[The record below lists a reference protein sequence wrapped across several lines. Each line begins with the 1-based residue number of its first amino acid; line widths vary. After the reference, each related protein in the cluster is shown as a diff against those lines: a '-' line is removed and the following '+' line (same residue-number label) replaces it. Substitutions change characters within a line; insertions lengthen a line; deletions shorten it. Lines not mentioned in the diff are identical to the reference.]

1 MAIFNYLIVL
11 EGLTISGDG
20 TTDKHLNHES
30 KYGLLLAYAS
40 DLDRP
45 TMNTV
50 PTQQFFGIN
59 ATIDYKSET
68 QLQGLKDLIDRMYKV
83 YNKSPLGHQKPLNPL
98 EFACFVTGMNTDH
111 AKD

>member
-30 KYGLLLAYAS
+30 KHGLLLT
-40 DLDRP
+40 P
-45 TMNTV
+45 TYTTDPDKPV

-59 ATIDYKSET
+59 MAIDHKSKTE
-68 QLQGLKDLIDRMYKV
+68 LQGLKDLIDRMYKV
-83 YNKSPLGHQKPLNPL
+83 HNESPLGCQKPINPL
-98 EFACFVTGMNTDH
+98 KFACFVTGMNMDH